1 MNCTKTLL
9 KHILFLIV
17 LLAGISASFALE
29 NPGQGRSLSIRFPA
43 FSLSPGEKVSGV
55 KVKTSQGR
63 LVHSCLPG
71 RWRCEYKGNTIHCFS
86 LHQSHA
92 ITLTGR
98 LPELIVMDI
107 PAGAGQLTIE
117 ASVQMLSGD
126 GNEYSKEFRESE
138 LIIK

>member
-1 MNCTKTLL
+1 MQITRMPINIIVLL
-9 KHILFLIV
+9 MC
-17 LLAGISASFALE
+17 LLAGIPAASAVN

-55 KVKTSQGR
+55 RVKTSQGR

-71 RWRCEYKGNTIHCFS
+71 RWTCESRGNAIHCFS

-92 ITLTGR
+92 VALTGL
-98 LPELIVMDI
+98 LPELFIRDI
-107 PAGAGQLTIE
+107 PSDAGELSIE
-117 ASVQMLSGD
+117 ASVELLSPD
-126 GNEYSKEFRESE
+126 GKESLKEFRESD